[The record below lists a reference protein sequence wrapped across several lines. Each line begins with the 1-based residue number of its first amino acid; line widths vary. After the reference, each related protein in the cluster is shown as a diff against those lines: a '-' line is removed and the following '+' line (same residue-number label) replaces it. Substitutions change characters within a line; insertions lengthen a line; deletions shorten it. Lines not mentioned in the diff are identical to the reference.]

1 MCAWWPVLREG
12 VEVKVLTLTD
22 TLLVVGHRWGSRF
35 LDMKVIMDRE
45 KRELAVVDRLLG
57 FRREGRAPFSCVQS
71 VRMSTR
77 FGRGF
82 HVVPMVAMIR
92 LPPDARRD
100 LWLDLGE
107 YGKIAL
113 VEQCGRP
120 AELADIE
127 RMGQRVAGFLGV
139 PFVDTSKW

>member
-1 MCAWWPVLREG
+1 M
-12 VEVKVLTLTD
+12 KVLTLTD
-22 TLLVVGHRWGSRF
+22 TLMVLGHRWGNRF
-35 LDMKVIMDRE
+35 LDMKVVIDRE
-45 KRELAVVDRLLG
+45 RREIAVVDRLLG
-57 FRREGRAPFSCVQS
+57 FRREGKAPFSCVQS

-82 HVVPMVAMIR
+82 HVVPMVAMLR

-113 VEQCGRP
+113 VEAYGRL
-120 AELADIE
+120 AELTEIE
-127 RMGQRVAGFLGV
+127 RMGQRVADFLGV

>member
-1 MCAWWPVLREG
+1 MCARRPALWEG
-12 VEVKVLTLTD
+12 VTVKMLTLTD
-22 TLLVVGHRWGSRF
+22 TLMVLGHGWGNRL

-45 KRELAVVDRLLG
+45 KREIAVVDRLLG
-57 FRREGRAPFSCVQS
+57 LRREGRAPFSCVQS

-82 HVVPMVAMIR
+82 HVVPMVAMLR

-107 YGKIAL
+107 YGKVVL
-113 VEQCGRP
+113 VEEYGRP
-120 AELADIE
+120 AELVDIE
-127 RMGQRVAGFLGV
+127 RMGQRVADFLDV

>member
-1 MCAWWPVLREG
+1 LCTRAVAFRDG
-12 VEVKVLTLTD
+12 VAVKVLTLTEA
-22 TLLVVGHRWGSRF
+22 LLVLGHRWGNRL

-45 KRELAVVDRLLG
+45 KREIAVVDRLLG
-57 FRREGRAPFSCVQS
+57 FRREGRVPFSAVQS

-82 HVVPMVAMIR
+82 HVVPMVAMLR

-107 YGKIAL
+107 YGKIVL
-113 VEQCGRP
+113 VEEYGRP
-120 AELADIE
+120 VELADIE
-127 RMGQRVAGFLGV
+127 RMGQRVADFLDV